1 MSSIFYTKRLKNQT
15 RPTKKTGARTFKSEE
30 AAKKYAEE
38 QGIKE
43 YELMNLHEFST
54 TKKPKIKIV
63 AK

>member
-1 MSSIFYTKRLKNQT
+1 LSSIFYTKRLGN
-15 RPTKKTGARTFKSEE
+15 RLRAPKKKGARTFSSEA

-38 QGIKE
+38 NKIKD
-43 YELMNLHEFST
+43 YELVNMREFSN